1 MKLLVKQDTGLL
13 EVGNKRIIEKIS
25 ISYAEFVTIT
35 DENQILKS
43 LLNP

>member
-1 MKLLVKQDTGLL
+1 M
-13 EVGNKRIIEKIS
+13 EVGNKRIVEKIS